1 MNISFLKKIYSKI
14 QFWKGSFTILKPE
27 SLHLRKMTINDY
39 KMVFELWINVEGMGL
54 RSLDDS
60 KRVSMLS

>member
-14 QFWKGSFTILKPE
+14 QFGKGSFTMLKPE
-27 SLHLRKMTINDY
+27 SLHLHKMTINDY

-54 RSLDDS
+54 GVWTIQ
-60 KRVSMLS
+60 KRVSMFS

>member
-14 QFWKGSFTILKPE
+14 QFGKGSFTILKPE

-54 RSLDDS
+54 GVWTIQ
-60 KRVSMLS
+60 KRVSMFS